1 MSRGLKILLGLMFI
15 FLLFLIFSDDQGV
28 KKVNWKQ
35 SYLRKHK
42 IPYGTYITF
51 NELSSFFPKARIKT
65 INISPYSFLKSSD
78 KNGTYILINKSINIG
93 KEELEQMKDFVERG
107 NNIFI
112 SSHDFNLDS
121 LGFHTANMLLA
132 GFNASKYL
140 KLTNKGFGEKEYS
153 FNRPFMPMIFH
164 KIDTANSTVL
174 GIIEVENKLDTTKEA
189 INFVKL
195 KYGDGYFYLH
205 TFPEAFTNNF
215 ILDSIN
221 SEYTAGLL
229 TYLGSPKTIFW
240 DAHYKVGRERI
251 SSPLHFV
258 FNNKSL
264 KWAYYFLIFGTLIF
278 IIFRG
283 KRKQKIIP
291 IVKPE
296 KNTSLEFART
306 IANMYLA
313 TSNHKKIADLMINF
327 FNENI
332 RTKYLLD
339 TQNIDDKFITDLAAK
354 TNKTEEEITKTF
366 KIFDRLKAKT
376 TVTKEELV
384 DLEKIIESYKN
395 N

>member
-1 MSRGLKILLGLMFI
+1 MSRGVKILLWIVFF
-15 FLLFLIFSDDQGV
+15 FLLFLIFSKNKSV
-28 KKVNWKQ
+28 KKVIWKQ

-51 NELSSFFPKARIKT
+51 NEFSSFFPEAIIKA

-107 NNIFI
+107 NSIFI

-121 LGFHTANMLLA
+121 LGFRTANMLFA
-132 GFNASKYL
+132 GFNTSKHL
-140 KLTNKGFGEKEYS
+140 KLTNKSFGDKEYS
-153 FNRPFMPMIFH
+153 FNRPFMPMIFQ

-174 GIIEVENKLDTTKEA
+174 GIIEVKSKSDTTKEG

-195 KYGDGYFYLH
+195 KYGNGYFYLH

-215 ILDSIN
+215 VLDSIN

-229 TYLGSPKTIFW
+229 TYLGSPKAIFW
-240 DAHYKVGRERI
+240 DAYYKEGRERI
-251 SSPLHFV
+251 SSPMHFV

-296 KNTSLEFART
+296 KNKSLEFSRT

-313 TSNHKKIADLMINF
+313 TSDHKKIADLMIIF

-339 TQNIDDKFITDLAAK
+339 TQNIDSKFISDLAAK

-366 KIFDRLKAKT
+366 KIFDRLKAKST
-376 TVTKEELV
+376 ITKEELV

-395 N
+395 S